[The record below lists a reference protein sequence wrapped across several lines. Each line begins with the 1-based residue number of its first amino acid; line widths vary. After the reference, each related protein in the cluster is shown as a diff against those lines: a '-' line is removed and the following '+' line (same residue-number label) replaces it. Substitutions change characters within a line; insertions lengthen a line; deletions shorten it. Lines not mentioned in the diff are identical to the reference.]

1 MNRLRRGPG
10 IAPTGRRLLDRKLP
24 RIALVLLGLT
34 GLIALR
40 VLAQETSGLPHP
52 DEHSTVPHGVSEET
66 LEPRTSGPG
75 LAPAPV
81 ARDGAPPPSA
91 APDTAA
97 TTTAESTDVPN
108 PASAIPFITLLMMIA
123 FMPLIPNLNHWWENN
138 GNRLLSAVVL
148 SGVTCLYYFLR
159 SRGFHH
165 AEPGLP
171 SVLQILDHAIL
182 VDYIPFIVL
191 LFSLFTISGGI
202 YIGGD
207 IPAHPLTNVLLLLVG
222 ALLASF
228 IGTTG
233 ASMLLIRPLLQINI
247 ERKYVTHSVVFF
259 IFLVSNVG
267 GCLLPIGDPPLF
279 LGYLRGVPFLWTLEL
294 ADVWFFCV
302 VILLAVYWLL
312 DRHYYKRETFEDIQR
327 DEHRPRLIEVRGKIN
342 FLLLLGVIIA
352 VALMV
357 PGKALPGTA
366 WTIPDLYLREFLLLG
381 LAGASMLLTP
391 EAIRRANAFSFYAI
405 GEVAALF
412 IGIFITMQAPVE
424 ILNIKGPDLGLSSP
438 AQFFWAT
445 GILSSF
451 LDNAPTYVVFFQT
464 AGTLPAGG
472 QDVMTNVATAT
483 GQIAIPLLTA
493 VSLGAVF
500 MGACTYI
507 GNGPNFMVK
516 SIAESFEVKMPS
528 FFGYMGYSFVFLFPV
543 FALVTWVFLT

>member
-1 MNRLRRGPG
+1 MTSTLPTRNGDPSR
-10 IAPTGRRLLDRKLP
+10 APLLSRTWP
-24 RIALVLLGLT
+24 RVALALLALTALV
-34 GLIALR
+34 ALR
-40 VLAQETSGLPHP
+40 VAAEETAGAPDESEDGKAVSAALPAAGTGLPQTNDPGHPTSTGETSAQHPPQGHNGRTESRDSYLP
-52 DEHSTVPHGVSEET
+52 SV
-66 LEPRTSGPG
+66 
-75 LAPAPV
+75 
-81 ARDGAPPPSA
+81 
-91 APDTAA
+91 
-97 TTTAESTDVPN
+97 
-108 PASAIPFITLLMMIA
+108 ASALPFVTLLMMIA
-123 FMPLIPNLNHWWENN
+123 LMPLIPNFAYWWENN
-138 GNRLLSAVVL
+138 WNRLLAAGVL
-148 SGVTCLYYFLR
+148 GGVTCLYYLLR
-159 SRGFHH
+159 GHGYHH
-165 AEPGLP
+165 ADPGLP
-171 SVLQILDHAIL
+171 SVLQVLDHAIL

-207 IPAHPLTNVLLLLVG
+207 IPAHPLTNVIVLLVG

-279 LGYLRGVPFLWTLEL
+279 LGYLRGVPFLWTFEL
-294 ADVWFFCV
+294 MDVWFFCV
-302 VILLAVYWLL
+302 VTLLAVYWLI
-312 DRHYYKRETFEDIQR
+312 DRWYYKRETFEDIQR
-327 DEHRPRLIEVRGKIN
+327 DEHRPRLFEIRGKIN
-342 FLLLLGVIIA
+342 FVLLLGVIA
-352 VALMV
+352 VVALMV
-357 PGKALPGTA
+357 PGKILPGTS

-381 LAGASMLLTP
+381 LAAASMLITSK
-391 EAIRRANAFSFYAI
+391 EIREANAFSFYAI

-424 ILNIKGPDLGLSSP
+424 ILNIKGPDLGLTSP

-445 GILSSF
+445 GVLSSF

-464 AGTLPAGG
+464 AGTLPASGAEVLQG
-472 QDVMTNVATAT
+472 VSTAT
-483 GQIAIPLLTA
+483 GQIAVPLLTA

-516 SIAESFEVKMPS
+516 SIAENYEVRMPS

-543 FALVTWVFLT
+543 FALITWVFLV

>member
-1 MNRLRRGPG
+1 MKGDDAASRKTSDLEVKGPN
-10 IAPTGRRLLDRKLP
+10 
-24 RIALVLLGLT
+24 
-34 GLIALR
+34 
-40 VLAQETSGLPHP
+40 
-52 DEHSTVPHGVSEET
+52 
-66 LEPRTSGPG
+66 
-75 LAPAPV
+75 
-81 ARDGAPPPSA
+81 
-91 APDTAA
+91 AA
-97 TTTAESTDVPN
+97 TGGPDAYIPGM
-108 PASAIPFITLLMMIA
+108 ASVLPFVTLLLMIA
-123 FMPLIPNLNHWWENN
+123 VMPLIPNFNHWWENN
-138 GNRLLSAVVL
+138 GNRLLSALVL
-148 SGVTCLYYFLR
+148 GGVTCAYYWLR
-159 SRGFHH
+159 GQGFHH

-171 SVLQILDHAIL
+171 SVLQVLNHAIL
-182 VDYIPFIVL
+182 VDYIPFMVL

-207 IPAHPLTNVLLLLVG
+207 IPAHPLTNVLVLLVG

-279 LGYLRGVPFLWTLEL
+279 LGYLRGVPFLWTFEL

-302 VILLAVYWLL
+302 VTLLAVYWLI
-312 DRHYYKRETFEDIQR
+312 DRYYYKRETFEDIQR
-327 DEHRPRLIEVRGKIN
+327 DEHRPRLLEVRGKIN
-342 FLLLLGVIIA
+342 FLLLLGVIA
-352 VALMV
+352 VVALMV
-357 PGKALPGTA
+357 PGKTLPGTS
-366 WTIPDLYLREFLLLG
+366 WTIPDLYLREFLLLV
-381 LAGASMLLTP
+381 LTGASILLTP

-445 GILSSF
+445 GLLSSF

-464 AGTLPAGG
+464 AGTLPAGAETLQG
-472 QDVMTNVATAT
+472 VATST
-483 GQIAIPLLTA
+483 GQIAVPLLTA

-516 SIAESFEVKMPS
+516 SIAESFDVKMPS
-528 FFGYMGYSFVFLFPV
+528 FLGYMGYSIVFLFPV
-543 FALVTWVFLT
+543 FALITWIFLI